1 MDHRFNKCIFFTF
14 NFLFYIN
21 LNNLL
26 KIKSVLNTLYVKN
39 DDIKK
44 NIILIV
50 ENKIKTFI
58 KAYQKRI
65 INIINIQYII
75 IYNIQYK
82 IINKHTYSNYQK
94 QI

>member
-1 MDHRFNKCIFFTF
+1 MDHQFNKCIFFTF

-44 NIILIV
+44 NIIPIV

-65 INIINIQYII
+65 INKHT
-75 IYNIQYK
+75 IYNNI
-82 IINKHTYSNYQK
+82 
-94 QI
+94 

>member
-1 MDHRFNKCIFFTF
+1 MDHQFNKCIFFTF

-50 ENKIKTFI
+50 ENKIKIFI

-65 INIINIQYII
+65 INII
-75 IYNIQYK
+75 NIQYK